1 MKLLATLAA
10 ATTALNLDFTTIM
23 MMQQMNGGQMD
34 LFSNPLLMF
43 QLLDS
48 DSTSSGSSSS
58 SNSLKDLLPLM
69 LMQGG
74 NMGNMGP
81 LLPFLLMDDSKDTSD
96 DDLFLFMMLSQQ
108 NGGAAVNPLA
118 GMNGLQDPALASL
131 LLGRK

>member
-48 DSTSSGSSSS
+48 DSDKTNE
-58 SNSLKDLLPLM
+58 SNTMKDLLPFM

-74 NMGNMGP
+74 NMAGMNN
-81 LLPFLLMDDSKDTSD
+81 LLPFLLMDDSKDSSD
-96 DDLFLFMMLSQQ
+96 DDLFLYMMLSQQ
-108 NGGAAVNPLA
+108 NGGAAVNPMA
-118 GMNGLQDPALASL
+118 GLGAGLQDPALASL